1 MEAVLRAEGISYTK
15 SDLRILEYIENHT
28 EEFLLM
34 SIGQL
39 AAQLRMS
46 EATVSRFVRHIGC
59 GDFKELKSLSA
70 VPEPELRCR
79 FRTELWRGRCGVAA
93 QWFSAGRA
101 SPSGRECPKLRG
113 FDR

>member
-59 GDFKELKSLSA
+59 GDFKELKKR
-70 VPEPELRCR
+70 VGPGEHGPGC
-79 FRTELWRGRCGVAA
+79 
-93 QWFSAGRA
+93 
-101 SPSGRECPKLRG
+101 SP
-113 FDR
+113 